1 MSIDLIGLDEQ
12 AVAVYHLALA
22 RRTCDPDVL
31 SSWLRW
37 SVETVRAALAT
48 LVDRGLCVPSQN
60 GEYVLHPEDAAEL
73 HDARVSRAA
82 ANLSVALA
90 EESARLRSGILGQ
103 YGSGRLRPTTTS
115 GVELVPDAE
124 SLDLVMAEM
133 SRRSR
138 RQVDF
143 LAPLPEEGVYNEAA
157 VVNVGLAARG
167 IRMRGVW
174 FERQFPDRPPSPGVR
189 RLAMAGGVRTV
200 DGFPMKAIVWDE
212 SVALIP
218 QDPADFTSPPLLIA
232 QPALVAIVSDM
243 IEHHWAR
250 GVPWI
255 GFLPSKELS
264 TRQRTILGLLVEGL
278 TDEAISR
285 RLGIGERT
293 VRRDVAHL
301 MDTLGVSSRVTLG
314 AEAIRRKL
322 VSG

>member
-1 MSIDLIGLDEQ
+1 
-12 AVAVYHLALA
+12 
-22 RRTCDPDVL
+22 
-31 SSWLRW
+31 
-37 SVETVRAALAT
+37 
-48 LVDRGLCVPSQN
+48 
-60 GEYVLHPEDAAEL
+60 
-73 HDARVSRAA
+73 
-82 ANLSVALA
+82 
-90 EESARLRSGILGQ
+90 
-103 YGSGRLRPTTTS
+103 
-115 GVELVPDAE
+115 
-124 SLDLVMAEM
+124 
-133 SRRSR
+133 
-138 RQVDF
+138 
-143 LAPLPEEGVYNEAA
+143 
-157 VVNVGLAARG
+157 
-167 IRMRGVW
+167 
-174 FERQFPDRPPSPGVR
+174 
-189 RLAMAGGVRTV
+189 MAGGVRTV